1 MSNIGTIK
9 YEGAKSTNPLSFKFY
24 NPTQVV
30 GGKTMREQLKF
41 AMSYWHTLC
50 SGLPDIFGEGTIDKS
65 FGKTAPMDIFK
76 AKADFGFEFMKNLGV
91 DYYCFHDN
99 DIAPHGK
106 NLTET
111 LDNIQHMAEYLK
123 SKQKESGIK
132 LLWGTANNFSEKMF
146 MSGAA
151 TSPNA
156 DVFAIAAAKVK
167 TAIDCTILL
176 GGTGYVFWGGREGYD
191 SLLNTNLK
199 LELDNLAKFL
209 TMARDY
215 ARANGFNGD
224 FYIEP
229 KPKEPTKHQYD
240 FDVATCIGFLRQY
253 GLDKDFK
260 LNIEGNHATLA
271 GHTFEHELALARIN
285 GMFGSI
291 DANEGDYLLGWD
303 TDCFPKD
310 VLTSTYVCLDII
322 RAGGFT
328 NGGLNFDAKCR
339 RQSNTIEDL
348 YIAYILGMDTYA
360 LGLLAAD
367 KIIKDGRI
375 DNNLKTRYASYTTGI
390 GKQIVDNKIDLATL
404 AKYARD
410 LKSIDVQSGKQEYLE
425 SVINNIIYGGI

>member
-1 MSNIGTIK
+1 MSKIEKIK
-9 YEGAKSTNPLSFKFY
+9 YEGAKSQNPLSFKFY
-24 NPTQVV
+24 NPTEIV

-50 SGLPDIFGEGTIDKS
+50 SGLADIFGEGTIDKS
-65 FGKTAPMDIFK
+65 FGKTTPMDIYK
-76 AKADFGFEFMKNLGV
+76 AKADFGFEFMSNLGV

-99 DIAPHGK
+99 DIAPYGQ

-111 LDNIQHMAEYLK
+111 LTNIEKIADYLVT
-123 SKQKESGIK
+123 KQKETGIK

-167 TAIDCTILL
+167 TAIDCTIKL

-191 SLLNTNLK
+191 TLLNTNLK

-215 ARANGFNGD
+215 ARSQGFKGD

-240 FDVATCIGFLRQY
+240 FDAATCIGFLRHY
-253 GLDKDFK
+253 GLDEDFK
-260 LNIEGNHATLA
+260 LNVEANHATLA
-271 GHTFEHELALARIN
+271 GHTFEHELAVARIN
-285 GMFGSI
+285 GMFGSV

-310 VLTSTYVCLDII
+310 VHTATLAMLEII

-360 LGLLAAD
+360 LGLKVAD
-367 KIIKDGRI
+367 KLIKDGRL
-375 DNNLKTRYASYTTGI
+375 DQNLQDRYASYNSGI
-390 GKQIVDNKIDLATL
+390 GKQIVDNKTNLTDL
-404 AKYARD
+404 AKYAKD
-410 LKSIDVQSGKQEYLE
+410 LKTLDVKSGKQEYLE
-425 SVINNIIYGGI
+425 SIINSVIYGG